1 MSRSRSRASE
11 AERAY
16 WRKLGD
22 ANRLAEAEAPPPASL
37 EEVFERM
44 NAIRAR
50 LGTLAEPGLAPDDD
64 AAVEENR
71 KIRDRFLQKRPR
83 GA

>member
-1 MSRSRSRASE
+1 MSSSRARASE

-22 ANRLAEAEAPPPASL
+22 ANRLAEAEASPPASL
-37 EEVFERM
+37 EEVFDRM

-50 LGTLAEPGLAPDDD
+50 LGKFAEPGLAPDDD
-64 AAVEENR
+64 AAIEECR
-71 KIRDRFLQKRPR
+71 RIRERFLRKGSR